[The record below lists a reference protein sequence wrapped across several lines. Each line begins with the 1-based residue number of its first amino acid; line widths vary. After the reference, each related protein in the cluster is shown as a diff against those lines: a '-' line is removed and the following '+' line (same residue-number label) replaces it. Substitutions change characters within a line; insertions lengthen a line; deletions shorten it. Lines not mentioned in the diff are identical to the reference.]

1 MRRIRPQNLWGLL
14 EIRPH
19 TSYNGYWDFDGFQ
32 ETGFWHNDVHWE
44 FRNGYRID
52 TGVNFTRSGVPD
64 PFNIVPGVT
73 IQPGTYDHAEAQVKF
88 NTDLGKPLSFT
99 VESIIGGR
107 FGGDRVSLS
116 PLIRYRIGE
125 TFSAELSYN
134 FNDFDLPVPGGQ
146 FEANLARLR
155 LSYSFTPKILL
166 QALVQYNELS
176 EVLAANLRFAWL
188 QSANSGLYLVYNEV
202 DESGIDAPPTGR
214 EIILKYSYIFDVFD

>member
-1 MRRIRPQNLWGLL
+1 
-14 EIRPH
+14 
-19 TSYNGYWDFDGFQ
+19 
-32 ETGFWHNDVHWE
+32 
-44 FRNGYRID
+44 
-52 TGVNFTRSGVPD
+52 
-64 PFNIVPGVT
+64 
-73 IQPGTYDHAEAQVKF
+73 
-88 NTDLGKPLSFT
+88 
-99 VESIIGGR
+99 
-107 FGGDRVSLS
+107 
-116 PLIRYRIGE
+116 
-125 TFSAELSYN
+125 LSYN